1 MHLWLMAQGPGGDLL
16 PSSCELPAH
25 VPAPCDAGPC
35 ARLVWPAQP
44 ALASCQTQRVRSI
57 LHTIVLLGMLGLPVH
72 CLCSSTALCA
82 VLQPSPALH
91 ITHRACWHP
100 PACSCLLDL
109 PENAACPA
117 CWHGAACTLSPALQ
131 PSVRLWLPGHRPEGG
146 SLPVQAA
153 TWSTSSGQQHAGC
166 TA

>member
-44 ALASCQTQRVRSI
+44 ALASCQTQCVRSI
-57 LHTIVLLGMLGLPVH
+57 LHTIVLLGMLGSPVH

-91 ITHRACWHP
+91 ITGLTGLAGTP
-100 PACSCLLDL
+100 QPAHVSWIYQKMQPAQLAGMGL
-109 PENAACPA
+109 PAP
-117 CWHGAACTLSPALQ
+117 
-131 PSVRLWLPGHRPEGG
+131 
-146 SLPVQAA
+146 
-153 TWSTSSGQQHAGC
+153 
-166 TA
+166 